1 MISDLVCMD
10 VSSMLKVT
18 NIAKDPKMAKKQE
31 TFVRGCE
38 ANGNR
43 VVSESIYT
51 KDSIF
56 TSNLPIRLSATHS
69 CLALN
74 VSRKLLKLKE
84 VIEVFQHWFQVYI

>member
-56 TSNLPIRLSATHS
+56 TSNFANTTECYSQLP
-69 CLALN
+69 CFECEQ
-74 VSRKLLKLKE
+74 E
-84 VIEVFQHWFQVYI
+84 VIEIERGN